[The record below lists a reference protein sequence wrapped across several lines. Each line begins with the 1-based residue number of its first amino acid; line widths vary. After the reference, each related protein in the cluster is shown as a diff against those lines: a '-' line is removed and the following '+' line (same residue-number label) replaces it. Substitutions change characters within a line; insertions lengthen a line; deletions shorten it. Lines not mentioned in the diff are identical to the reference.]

1 MKNMKSWD
9 IKLTDG
15 RYFSNVIICDEYG
28 EEDIVEI
35 ILDNQY
41 IDDGQVINLEMSIF
55 KADDED
61 GKNELTKCYSKDIE
75 YICKSY
81 EYNCLQ

>member
-1 MKNMKSWD
+1 MKSWD

-15 RYFSNVIICDEYG
+15 RYFSNVIACDEYG
-28 EEDIVEI
+28 EEDIVEV

-41 IDDGQVINLEMSIF
+41 IDDNGQVINLEMRIF
-55 KADDED
+55 KTNDED

-75 YICKSY
+75 YVCKSY

>member
-1 MKNMKSWD
+1 MKSWD

-28 EEDIVEI
+28 EEYYGEV

-41 IDDGQVINLEMSIF
+41 IDDDGQAINLEISIF
-55 KADDED
+55 KVNDED
-61 GKNELTKCYSKDIE
+61 GKNELAKCYSKDIE
-75 YICKSY
+75 YVCKSY

>member
-1 MKNMKSWD
+1 MKSWD

-28 EEDIVEI
+28 EEDVVEV
-35 ILDNQY
+35 ILNNQY
-41 IDDGQVINLEMSIF
+41 IDDNGQVIDLEMSIF
-55 KADDED
+55 KANDED
-61 GKNELTKCYSKDIE
+61 GKNELVKCYSKDVE
-75 YICKSY
+75 YVCKSY